1 MTLFMTVITTGGD
14 ISQIDI
20 TQIARPPRAK
30 KRIALARTRK
40 LFFKKKYLTHIAILL
55 LFIYF

>member
-1 MTLFMTVITTGGD
+1 MTLFMTVITVGGD
-14 ISQIDI
+14 ISSIDI

-40 LFFKKKYLTHIAILL
+40 LFFKKKYLTHIVI
-55 LFIYF
+55 